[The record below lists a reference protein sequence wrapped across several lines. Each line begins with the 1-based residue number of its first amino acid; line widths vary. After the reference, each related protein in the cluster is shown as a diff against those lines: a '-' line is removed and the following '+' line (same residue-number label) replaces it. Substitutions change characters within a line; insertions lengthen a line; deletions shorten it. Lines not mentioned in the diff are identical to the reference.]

1 MIVYPSKMHGS
12 VVIPPS
18 KSVAHRAIIA
28 ALLAEGR
35 SVITNIDLSSDI
47 KATIQA
53 CKALGSRIEIEEGS
67 PYNTVIVDGGLGID
81 DSAEINCAESGSTLR
96 FMIPIA
102 CAVSGKKVFT
112 GSARLPERPIDAY
125 YDIFDRDGITYS
137 KPQGVNLPLNIDGKL
152 AGGDYVI
159 DGSVSS
165 QYITGLLFALPL
177 LKTDST
183 ITIVNGFESKGYVDI
198 TLSVLKDFGI
208 EIQAEENKFYIK
220 GCQEYRSRNYNV
232 QGDYSQAAFFLV
244 GGCIS
249 GDILIKGLRE
259 DSLQP
264 DRAIV
269 DILRRMGAYI
279 EYTCDGLRA
288 TKSKLKGIEVDV
300 SQCPDLVPPIAVA
313 AALTEGKTNITGA
326 ARLRIK
332 ESDRLTAVSTNLKD
346 LGIRTELREDGMAI
360 CGGSIK
366 GGRVDSFNDHRITM
380 AFAVAA
386 LQADGEVIISG
397 EESINKSYPKFF
409 EDYEKAGGKIK

>member
-1 MIVYPSKMHGS
+1 MIVYPSKMYGN
-12 VVIPPS
+12 VAIPPS

-28 ALLAEGR
+28 ASLTKSR
-35 SVITNIDLSSDI
+35 CVITNIDLSSDI

-53 CKALGSRIEIEEGS
+53 CKALGSRIEVKECS
-67 PYNTVIVDGGLGID
+67 TYNAVIVDGGLSID
-81 DSAEINCAESGSTLR
+81 NSAEIDCAESGSTLR

-102 CAVSGKKVFT
+102 CAASGKKVFT
-112 GSARLPERPIDAY
+112 GSGRLPERPIDAY
-125 YDIFDRDGITYS
+125 YDIFNRDGVAYL
-137 KPQGVNLPLNIDGKL
+137 KPQGVNLPLSIEGKL
-152 AGGDYVI
+152 TGGDYVI

-177 LKTDST
+177 LEADST
-183 ITIVNGFESKGYVDI
+183 ITIINNFESKGYVDI

-208 EIQAEENKFYIK
+208 EIHAEENKFYIK
-220 GCQEYRSRNYNV
+220 GSQNYSCRDYDV
-232 QGDYSQAAFFLV
+232 EGDFSQAAFFLV

-249 GDILIKGLRE
+249 GDISIRGLKE

-269 DILRRMGAYI
+269 DILRCMGADI
-279 EYTCDGLRA
+279 KYTCDGLRA
-288 TKSKLKGIEVDV
+288 KKSQLNGIDVDV

-313 AALTEGKTNITGA
+313 AAFAKGKTNITGA

-332 ESDRLTAVSTNLKD
+332 ESDRLAAVSTNLNN
-346 LGIRTELREDGMAI
+346 LGIRTELREDGMTI
-360 CGGSIK
+360 YGGSIK
-366 GGRVDSFNDHRITM
+366 AGSVDSFNDHRITM

-386 LQADGEVIISG
+386 MQSDGEVIISG

-409 EDYEKAGGKIK
+409 EDYEKAGGTIG